1 MQQNLDD
8 FAHLEKLGIAAEQ
21 ELADKAQLA
30 LIAQLREGLKDRFQA
45 DFVQRCQPGIGL
57 VPGGFE
63 SKGALPGRCAYNFRS
78 RRFCPVWLDRKSTR
92 LNSSHVAIS
101 Y

>member
-1 MQQNLDD
+1 MVLQTAQFCQRLGGGEPAFGRMQQNLDD
-8 FAHLEKLGIAAEQ
+8 FAHLEKMGIAAEQ

-45 DFVQRCQPGIGL
+45 AFVQRCQPGIGL

-63 SKGALPGRCAYNFRS
+63 SKGARS
-78 RRFCPVWLDRKSTR
+78 EEHTSELQ
-92 LNSSHVAIS
+92 